1 MIEWDKSAFLFPG
14 QGSQLVGMGE
24 DFYDAYAEA
33 RAVFDHADDL
43 MEQKFSQLMFEG
55 PAEALNDTV
64 NTQPALYICSLAIL
78 RVLTAALPE
87 ARPAFVAGHSLG
99 EFTALAAAGAMSFED
114 GLGLVITRGQLM
126 RDAGLTN
133 PGAMA
138 AVLGPDV
145 TALREVCRQ
154 AAEQTGGVLV
164 VANDNCPGQ
173 LVISGDLETL
183 ELGMQ
188 LAQGIGAKRV
198 VKLAV
203 SIGAHSPLMAPASSE
218 LVKRIEATTLTVP
231 QVPVIANVTAK
242 PLTSAMDIRSELA
255 AQLTQSVR
263 WTESVEAMVAEGC
276 ELFVEIGSGEVLTGL
291 VKRIQRDARRA
302 NLNTVEA
309 FERFVAEAR
318 A

>member
-14 QGSQLVGMGE
+14 QGSQLVGMGA
-24 DFYDAYAEA
+24 DFYATYPEA
-33 RAVFDHADDL
+33 REVFDLADSL
-43 MEQKFSQLMFEG
+43 MEHKFSQLMFDG
-55 PAEALNDTV
+55 PADALNDTV

-78 RVLTAALPE
+78 RVLTSALPD
-87 ARPAFVAGHSLG
+87 ARPAFAAGHSLG

-114 GLGLVITRGQLM
+114 GLALVIARGQLM
-126 RDAGLTN
+126 RDAGLNN

-145 TALREVCRQ
+145 
-154 AAEQTGGVLV
+154 
-164 VANDNCPGQ
+164 ANDNCPGQ
-173 LVISGDLETL
+173 IVISGDLETL
-183 ELGMQ
+183 ELGME
-188 LAQGIGAKRV
+188 LATGIGARRV

-203 SIGAHSPLMAPASSE
+203 SIGAHSPLMAPAASE
-218 LVKRIEATTLTVP
+218 LVKRIEATALTVP
-231 QVPVIANVTAK
+231 QVPVIGNVTAK
-242 PLTSAMDIRSELA
+242 PLASAMDIRGELA

-302 NLNTVEA
+302 NLNSVEA